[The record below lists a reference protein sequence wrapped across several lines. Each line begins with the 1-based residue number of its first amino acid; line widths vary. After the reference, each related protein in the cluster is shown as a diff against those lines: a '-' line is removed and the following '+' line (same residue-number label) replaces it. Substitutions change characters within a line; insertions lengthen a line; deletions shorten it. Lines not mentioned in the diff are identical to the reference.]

1 MKPQLTD
8 RENEFEMTAMGY
20 VRNCPACN
28 ASSAKSMG
36 NKGGFEWLHCRAC
49 DTLYVAMLPTEES
62 RMKYE
67 TGGYY
72 NDENLTVPEF
82 ITRRLEE
89 IVESFA
95 PYRLTNRLLDIGCGA
110 GSLLMA
116 ARNAGWEAEGVEVSH
131 PTVEHLRN
139 NGLKVFSGDLKKAAF
154 PTAHFDV
161 VTAAELIEHVSDPS
175 SLVAEI
181 ARILRPGGIF
191 WATSPHSK
199 GASAR
204 VLKLKWSTVA
214 PPEHLHLFS
223 TGGLRKLLMSHGFRK
238 VKVRTEGL
246 SISELLGVIR
256 TRERNEAGISPNAGH
271 KRVELDYRLNEKL
284 LSSPGRKI
292 MKRAVNAVLR
302 GSGLGD
308 SLKVWGQR

>member
-1 MKPQLTD
+1 MTLQLTD
-8 RENEFEMTAMGY
+8 MENESEMPAIDY
-20 VRNCPACN
+20 ARKCPACN
-28 ASSAKSMG
+28 CSRAKSMG
-36 NKGGFEWLHCRAC
+36 KKGGFEWLNCRAC

-95 PYRLTNRLLDIGCGA
+95 PYRLTNKLLDIGCGA

-116 ARNAGWEAEGVEVSH
+116 AKKAGWEAEGVEVSH

-139 NGLKVFSGDLKKAAF
+139 NGLKVFSGDLKEAAF
-154 PTAHFDV
+154 PTGNFDV

-175 SLVAEI
+175 SLVEEI
-181 ARILRPGGIF
+181 GRILRPGGVF
-191 WATSPHSK
+191 WATSPHAK

-204 VLKLKWSTVA
+204 VLKLKWSTVS

-223 TGGLRKLLMSHGFRK
+223 TGGLRKLLMSHGFRHVE
-238 VKVRTEGL
+238 VKTEGL

-256 TRERNEAGISPNAGH
+256 GREQNAAEISAKDGH
-271 KRVELDYRLNEKL
+271 NRVASDYRLNEKL
-284 LSSPGRKI
+284 MSNPRRKV

-302 GSGLGD
+302 GSRLGD
-308 SLKVWGQR
+308 SLKVWAER